1 MNTIVGKKYCLKN
14 ALESP
19 CKRPDAALKLPS
31 KRPEN
36 ALKLQC
42 NNYETALE
50 LHSNCTINGLI
61 AVECT
66 ADRSRTAPELH
77 RCEIKLQCKVSSHCS
92 EIAP

>member
-36 ALKLQC
+36 ALKLQ
-42 NNYETALE
+42 